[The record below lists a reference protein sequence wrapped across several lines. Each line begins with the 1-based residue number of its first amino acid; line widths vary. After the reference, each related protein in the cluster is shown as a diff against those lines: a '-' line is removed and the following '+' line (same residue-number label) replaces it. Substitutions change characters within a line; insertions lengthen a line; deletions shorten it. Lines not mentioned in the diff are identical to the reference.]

1 MKQVPAF
8 AAVDLSC
15 KLALLFGGR
24 RQVNFANAVLR
35 TIERT
40 IEDKDAKL
48 TVENEI
54 NILPKTSSVGVQF
67 KRRILPSRD
76 EPVSF
81 LSRGYSYP
89 EWLVKRWLERFGF
102 DRTKE
107 LLAAGNG
114 RPAIMC
120 RPNVLKF
127 RELCGINTL
136 VDAGGKLADRLA
148 AEGCRAIK
156 LGEFGTVEIS
166 DGPAITTLPSF
177 QEGLF
182 QLQNVT
188 SQRIVHAVGV
198 REGQKILDLC
208 AGLGTKT
215 TQIAELTFDRAK
227 VCATDRSEAKLEK
240 LRTNADRLGITGIEI
255 LPLAAIS
262 SGQYDGAFDVALAD
276 VPCSNTGVLDSRPE
290 VRWRLK
296 QTDLAIFARGALE
309 LLALASRLTAPAGRI
324 GYSTCSIDRDEN
336 EKVVQEFMAR
346 VAGWRLI
353 DEHTEYPSA
362 DPESGKTRRQGG
374 YWATL
379 ERAG

>member
-1 MKQVPAF
+1 
-8 AAVDLSC
+8 
-15 KLALLFGGR
+15 
-24 RQVNFANAVLR
+24 
-35 TIERT
+35 
-40 IEDKDAKL
+40 
-48 TVENEI
+48 
-54 NILPKTSSVGVQF
+54 
-67 KRRILPSRD
+67 
-76 EPVSF
+76 
-81 LSRGYSYP
+81 
-89 EWLVKRWLERFGF
+89 
-102 DRTKE
+102 
-107 LLAAGNG
+107 
-114 RPAIMC
+114 MC

-198 REGQKILDLC
+198 REGQNILDLC